1 MTTQAQITE
10 RFENEIPE
18 DLRERFPHLS
28 YAEMADRPECA
39 EYADKLREMESAW
52 FEAEDA

>member
-10 RFENEIPE
+10 RFETEIPA
-18 DLRERFPHLS
+18 DLREMFPNLS
-28 YAEMADRPECA
+28 YGEMATQPECA
-39 EYADKLREMESAW
+39 EYADLLLELENDW